1 MVTQLTQKIW
11 QRWSR
16 EYLSQLQ
23 GRTKWS
29 SKNGRSI
36 KKDLLV
42 IIREPNLAPTQW
54 RLGRI
59 IELHHGQDNVIRVVT
74 VRTERGQSK
83 QAVRNLCPLPL
94 DD

>member
-1 MVTQLTQKIW
+1 M
-11 QRWSR
+11 
-16 EYLSQLQ
+16 
-23 GRTKWS
+23 
-29 SKNGRSI
+29 
-36 KKDLLV
+36 

-59 IELHHGQDNVIRVVT
+59 IELHPGQDDVIRVVT
-74 VRTERGQSK
+74 VKTERGQSK